1 VTDALVADG
10 KSRHYTNRFQQ
21 LTMSRAK
28 KPLEKKVR
36 ALLGEKLVKLK
47 AELDDLR
54 DAKLTNADGHA
65 PFNFELE
72 GIVGTEDDSFKLRV
86 VQSIDLSSELKQSV
100 EAILKRR
107 NIDTD
112 ELFLS
117 EFQAAAVSALKQPFK
132 NANKL
137 RQIRGLPELPPME
150 LLSMDTLRG
159 ISRDDLDSLRRM
171 AKQILHK
178 HHEHPST
185 TKESSK
191 DDASELG
198 KVLNLGEA
206 IISERSLRGMSNAE
220 LLKLTKM
227 AKEILVEGKKNNKTE
242 GSLVGA
248 DGPSRRTG
256 TPKSRVGYT
265 LSDDSS
271 DSRTSTPDW
280 SPRRPQRIHP
290 PPGRSS
296 SRSRLITIVDEEQ
309 SPLVAHNDGKASS
322 ASGPVSDLNQSI
334 DLDLWSLENSL
345 IAERSRKNS
354 LDAQKV
360 TYVLTLAM
368 LYYVLTSL
376 LSILLSIY
384 LSLFRVSLNWS

>member
-36 ALLGEKLVKLK
+36 TLLGEKLVKLK

-72 GIVGTEDDSFKLRV
+72 GIVGTDDDSRKLRV

-227 AKEILVEGKKNNKTE
+227 AKEILVEVKKNDKTAAGE
-242 GSLVGA
+242 GLLVGA
-248 DGPSRRTG
+248 DGTSRTMVDEQLSPLLTAAAASIAAAAAGPANDLVLSIEHSLITEKSRRG
-256 TPKSRVGYT
+256 
-265 LSDDSS
+265 
-271 DSRTSTPDW
+271 
-280 SPRRPQRIHP
+280 
-290 PPGRSS
+290 
-296 SRSRLITIVDEEQ
+296 
-309 SPLVAHNDGKASS
+309 S
-322 ASGPVSDLNQSI
+322 A
-334 DLDLWSLENSL
+334 
-345 IAERSRKNS
+345 
-354 LDAQKV
+354 DAQKV
-360 TYVLTLAM
+360 RPPCLTMIALLCYVPYYDCTAM
-368 LYYVLTSL
+368 LFQ
-376 LSILLSIY
+376 SIY
-384 LSLFRVSLNWS
+384 LFITIYITIYLFQSKNKLARML

>member
-21 LTMSRAK
+21 LTISRAK

-65 PFNFELE
+65 PFKFELE

-117 EFQAAAVSALKQPFK
+117 EFQAAAVSALKQAFQ

-171 AKQILHK
+171 AKHVLHK
-178 HHEHPST
+178 HHEHPTSA
-185 TKESSK
+185 KESSK

-227 AKEILVEGKKNNKTE
+227 AKEILVEGKNNNKTAAGE
-242 GSLVGA
+242 GSLVGS
-248 DGPSRRTG
+248 DGT
-256 TPKSRVGYT
+256 
-265 LSDDSS
+265 
-271 DSRTSTPDW
+271 SRTM
-280 SPRRPQRIHP
+280 
-290 PPGRSS
+290 
-296 SRSRLITIVDEEQ
+296 VDEEL
-309 SPLVAHNDGKASS
+309 SPLLTAAAAAAASIAAAAAGPANDL
-322 ASGPVSDLNQSI
+322 VLSI
-334 DLDLWSLENSL
+334 EHSL
-345 IAERSRKNS
+345 ITEKSRRGS
-354 LDAQKV
+354 ADAQKV
-360 TYVLTLAM
+360 RPPCLPMIAL
-368 LYYVLTSL
+368 
-376 LSILLSIY
+376 
-384 LSLFRVSLNWS
+384 

>member
-150 LLSMDTLRG
+150 LLSMDTLRS

-171 AKQILHK
+171 AKQILK
-178 HHEHPST
+178 HHEHPSSA
-185 TKESSK
+185 KESSK

-198 KVLNLGEA
+198 KILNLGEA

-227 AKEILVEGKKNNKTE
+227 AKEILVEGKNNNKTAAGE
-242 GSLVGA
+242 GSLVGS
-248 DGPSRRTG
+248 DGN
-256 TPKSRVGYT
+256 
-265 LSDDSS
+265 
-271 DSRTSTPDW
+271 SRTM
-280 SPRRPQRIHP
+280 
-290 PPGRSS
+290 
-296 SRSRLITIVDEEQ
+296 VDEEL
-309 SPLVAHNDGKASS
+309 SPLLTAAAAAAASIAAAAAGPANDL
-322 ASGPVSDLNQSI
+322 VLSI
-334 DLDLWSLENSL
+334 EHSL
-345 IAERSRKNS
+345 ITEKSRRGS
-354 LDAQKV
+354 ADAQKV
-360 TYVLTLAM
+360 RPPCLPMIAL
-368 LYYVLTSL
+368 
-376 LSILLSIY
+376 
-384 LSLFRVSLNWS
+384 